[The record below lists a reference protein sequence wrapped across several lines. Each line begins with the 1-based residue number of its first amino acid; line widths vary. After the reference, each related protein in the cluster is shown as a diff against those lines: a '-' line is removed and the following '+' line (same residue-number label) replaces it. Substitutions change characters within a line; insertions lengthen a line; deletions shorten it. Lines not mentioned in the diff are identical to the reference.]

1 MKTFEEKWTA
11 WLDGQLTGREL
22 SEFEASLPDKAAAEA
37 EKTDARKLGA
47 LLKRELG
54 VSALANEDFFSHQ
67 VRERISESSVPSAE
81 RETKAS
87 TWWTIPRLLWTG
99 TASLAVFLIF
109 TIFVMREKNPAE
121 ESQYLTQILNAR
133 VDPVVSPNATVSI
146 FEVKQD
152 RVTVLWTEGLQSLPA
167 DYAAKQ
173 PLMGR
178 SPAFLISFI
187 ALTIGATH
195 ALQGAETVWSGLVIA
210 ENVAQPQ
217 PMPPELT
224 RIEGSLKKFF
234 GYNQFEV
241 IGQSQKT
248 LKTGQED
255 WLATS
260 KFFGLHV
267 DARGETEAGYV
278 LNLKLYKEKELLL
291 ETDTKLSKR
300 SPLVIKGPQ
309 VGGGQL
315 LLVLV
320 VQ

>member
-1 MKTFEEKWTA
+1 MS
-11 WLDGQLTGREL
+11 R
-22 SEFEASLPDKAAAEA
+22 LP
-37 EKTDARKLGA
+37 
-47 LLKRELG
+47 
-54 VSALANEDFFSHQ
+54 V
-67 VRERISESSVPSAE
+67 
-81 RETKAS
+81 
-87 TWWTIPRLLWTG
+87 
-99 TASLAVFLIF
+99 
-109 TIFVMREKNPAE
+109 
-121 ESQYLTQILNAR
+121 
-133 VDPVVSPNATVSI
+133 
-146 FEVKQD
+146 
-152 RVTVLWTEGLQSLPA
+152 
-167 DYAAKQ
+167 
-173 PLMGR
+173 
-178 SPAFLISFI
+178 FLISFI
-187 ALTIGATH
+187 ALTMGATPV
-195 ALQGAETVWSGLVIA
+195 LQAAETVWSGLVIA

-217 PMPPELT
+217 PIPPELT
-224 RIEGSLKKFF
+224 RIEESLKKFF
-234 GYNQFEV
+234 GYNQFQV

-291 ETDTKLSKR
+291 ESDTKLSKR